1 MKMCMACGQR
11 FKADDWHCPGCGQ
24 SPELYDRFLSFSPDL
39 AETNDSFD
47 AGYFAQLAKLEAGY
61 FWFRSRNRLLIWALH
76 RYFPHANRFLEIGCG
91 TGYVLSGI
99 QREFPEMMLSGSD
112 IFTEG
117 LAFAEKRLPGVS
129 LFQMDARLIPFEGEF
144 DVIGAF
150 DLLEHI
156 VEDDAV
162 LSQMFQATKSGGG
175 IMLTVPQ
182 HPSLWS
188 VVDEYS
194 FHKRRYTRKELAEK
208 VERAGF
214 EIIRVTSFVFFLLPL
229 MLFSRLKQP
238 GSQDDFDPVA
248 ELQIDNVLNTALE
261 KVLGIERIL
270 IERGF
275 SFPSGGSLIVVAG
288 KDWR

>member
-1 MKMCMACGQR
+1 
-11 FKADDWHCPGCGQ
+11 
-24 SPELYDRFLSFSPDL
+24 
-39 AETNDSFD
+39 
-47 AGYFAQLAKLEAGY
+47 
-61 FWFRSRNRLLIWALH
+61 
-76 RYFPHANRFLEIGCG
+76 
-91 TGYVLSGI
+91 
-99 QREFPEMMLSGSD
+99 
-112 IFTEG
+112 
-117 LAFAEKRLPGVS
+117 
-129 LFQMDARLIPFEGEF
+129 
-144 DVIGAF
+144 
-150 DLLEHI
+150 
-156 VEDDAV
+156 
-162 LSQMFQATKSGGG
+162 
-175 IMLTVPQ
+175 MLTVPQ

-194 FHKRRYTRKELAEK
+194 FHKRRYTRKELVEK

-238 GSQDDFDPVA
+238 RSQDDFDPTA
-248 ELQIDNVLNTALE
+248 ELQIDDVLNTALE